1 LKIGFSAAFADRSI
15 FVCPS
20 LLDMDAG
27 TGTCL
32 SNMSLSAASP
42 VAKTAFDA
50 LQAKR
55 SAFSVGYKPFVVAEE
70 DIYKDLLDRV
80 TSESKFKRQTP
91 LVNAGY
97 AVRVLAVSRAIKSF
111 VDFHQRKNTKQIQ
124 IVLLGCGMDVIGLW
138 AGLLDPDRLKI
149 VEVDTQEVCLVKK
162 DLLLRHEMIEA
173 AETSNEGLVN
183 MHGRIIGN
191 TSDANKTG
199 LGQNY
204 LLTSADL
211 RDIPQLEQSLSDVLD
226 KQVPTLAI
234 SELVLSYLAPTETDQ
249 LLRWCATRLCATPG
263 SVMVALEPLGAS
275 LLEGNAVSV
284 IEGYRR
290 TYCRQF
296 GAKLDRGTSNPN
308 KECLP
313 TSFHP
318 MGVSADSV
326 SQRLSQAGFE
336 VAHTDNIGKAG
347 AYAARPKTF
356 ETPEI
361 FDEHAALTAH
371 LQSYIISFGFSS
383 QTEVLLR
390 RLMCP
395 WAFAAE
401 KVEPI
406 LGSGIILTVVEA
418 MDEIP
423 VQTLFLTTYE
433 HVFEKYPAVR
443 KMAKTAL
450 KTDLAISLN
459 DCESAIATRYKA
471 LGGSFFVAII
481 YDVVTGARRVVGCL
495 GVRPCENKSEEPNSL
510 ELFRLV
516 VDTTQRRKGIGRNL
530 LNMAEKFAIAIGSP
544 KLIAN
549 TLTILE
555 SANYLYK
562 SHGYR
567 NQEESNIGDLVIRTY
582 AKPIGRVSING

>member
-1 LKIGFSAAFADRSI
+1 
-15 FVCPS
+15 
-20 LLDMDAG
+20 
-27 TGTCL
+27 
-32 SNMSLSAASP
+32 MSLSAASP

-80 TSESKFKRQTP
+80 TSESKLRRQTP

-97 AVRVLAVSRAIKSF
+97 AVRVLAVSGAIKSF
-111 VDFHQRKNTKQIQ
+111 VDFHQRKNTEQIQ

-138 AGLLDPDRLKI
+138 AGLLDPDRINI

-173 AETSNEGLVN
+173 AETDGGLVN

-191 TSDANKTG
+191 TSDANTTAS
-199 LGQNY
+199 GQNY

-211 RDIPQLEQSLSDVLD
+211 RDIPQLEQSLSDKLD
-226 KQVPTLAI
+226 KAVPTLAI
-234 SELVLSYLAPTETDQ
+234 SELVLSYLAPTETDE

-275 LLEGNAVSV
+275 SLEGNSVSV

-296 GAKLDRGTSNPN
+296 GVKLDRGTSNPS
-308 KECLP
+308 KEYLP
-313 TSFHP
+313 SSFHP
-318 MGVSADSV
+318 MGVSAESV

-336 VAHTDNIGKAG
+336 VAHTDNIGKAA

-356 ETPEI
+356 EAPEI

-395 WAFAAE
+395 WEFAAE

-406 LGSGIILTVVEA
+406 LGSEITLTVVEA
-418 MDEIP
+418 MDEMS

-433 HVFEKYPAVR
+433 HVIEEYPAVR

-450 KTDLAISLN
+450 KTDLAMSLN
-459 DCESAIATRYKA
+459 DKESAIAARYKA
-471 LGGSFFVAII
+471 LGGSFFVAVI
-481 YDVVTGARRVVGCL
+481 YDMETGARRVVGCL
-495 GVRPCENKSEEPNSL
+495 GVRPCGKKSEEPNSL

-516 VDTTQRRKGIGRNL
+516 VDSTQRRKGIGRKL
-530 LNMAEKFAIAIGSP
+530 LNMAEKFATAVGSP
-544 KLIAN
+544 MLIAD

-555 SANYLYK
+555 GANYLYK
-562 SHGYR
+562 SHGYK
-567 NQEESNIGDLVIRTY
+567 NQEENNIGDLVIRTY
-582 AKPIGRVSING
+582 VKAIGRVSNKIDGEK

>member
-1 LKIGFSAAFADRSI
+1 MVGAAGVS
-15 FVCPS
+15 
-20 LLDMDAG
+20 
-27 TGTCL
+27 L
-32 SNMSLSAASP
+32 SNMNLSSASP

-70 DIYKDLLDRV
+70 DIYKDLLERI

-97 AVRVLAVSRAIKSF
+97 AVRVLAMSRAIQSF
-111 VDFHQRKNTKQIQ
+111 VDFHQRKNSTKQIQ

-138 AGLLDPDRLKI
+138 AGLLDPDRIKI

-173 AETSNEGLVN
+173 AEETSNEGLVH

-191 TSDANKTG
+191 TSNANKKTA

-226 KQVPTLAI
+226 NQVPTLAI

-249 LLRWCATRLCATPG
+249 LLRWCATRLCAAPG
-263 SVMVALEPLGAS
+263 SVMVGFEPLGGP

-284 IEGYRR
+284 MEGYRR
-290 TYCRQF
+290 TYCQQF

-326 SQRLSQAGFE
+326 SQRLTQAGFE
-336 VAHTDNIGKAG
+336 VAHTDNIGKAA
-347 AYAARPKTF
+347 AYAARPKSF

-371 LQSYIISFGFSS
+371 LMSYIISFGFSS
-383 QTEVLLR
+383 RTEVLLR

-406 LGSGIILTVVEA
+406 LGSEMALTVVEA
-418 MDEIP
+418 MDEIS
-423 VQTLFLTTYE
+423 VHALFLTTYE
-433 HVFEKYPAVR
+433 HVFEEYPAVR
-443 KMAKTAL
+443 RWVKTAL
-450 KTDLAISLN
+450 KTDLALSLN
-459 DCESAIATRYKA
+459 DKESAIAARYKA

-481 YDVVTGARRVVGCL
+481 YDVKTGARQVVGCL
-495 GVRPCENKSEEPNSL
+495 GVRLCEKLSEEPNAL

-516 VDTTQRRKGIGRNL
+516 VDTTQRRKGIGRKL
-530 LNMAEKFAIAIGSP
+530 LNMAETFAIAVKSP

-555 SANYLYK
+555 DANYLYK
-562 SHGYR
+562 SHGYE
-567 NQEESNIGDLVIRTY
+567 NQEDSNIGNLVMRTY
-582 AKPIGRVSING
+582 VKQIGRVSY

>member
-1 LKIGFSAAFADRSI
+1 MVAATEACF
-15 FVCPS
+15 
-20 LLDMDAG
+20 
-27 TGTCL
+27 
-32 SNMSLSAASP
+32 SNMPLSATSP
-42 VAKTAFDA
+42 VAKTAFYA

-80 TSESKFKRQTP
+80 TSESKFQRRNP

-97 AVRVLAVSRAIKSF
+97 AVRVLAVSRAIQSF
-111 VDFHQRKNTKQIQ
+111 VDFHQRKNTNQIQ
-124 IVLLGCGMDVIGLW
+124 IVLLGCGLDVIGLW
-138 AGLLDPDRLKI
+138 AGLLDPDRIKI

-173 AETSNEGLVN
+173 AETSNKGLVH

-191 TSDANKTG
+191 TSHANANANTTA

-211 RDIPQLEQSLSDVLD
+211 RDIPQLEQSLSEVLD

-263 SVMVALEPLGAS
+263 SVMVALEPLGVS
-275 LLEGNAVSV
+275 LMEGNEVSV

-296 GAKLDRGTSNPN
+296 GAKLDRGTANPS
-308 KECLP
+308 KEYLR

-336 VAHTDNIGKAG
+336 VAHTENVGKAA

-356 ETPEI
+356 EAPEI

-371 LQSYIISFGFSS
+371 LQSYIISVGFSS
-383 QTEVLLR
+383 QTEMLLR

-395 WAFAAE
+395 WAFAVE
-401 KVEPI
+401 QVEPI
-406 LGSGIILTVVEA
+406 LGSNITLTVVEP
-418 MDEIP
+418 MDEIS
-423 VQTLFLTTYE
+423 VQSLFWTSYE
-433 HVFEKYPAVR
+433 HVYEEYPTVR
-443 KMAKTAL
+443 KMVKTAL
-450 KTDLAISLN
+450 KTDLALSLN
-459 DCESAIATRYKA
+459 DKESAIAGRYKA

-481 YDVVTGARRVVGCL
+481 YDMETGARRVVGCL
-495 GVRPCENKSEEPNSL
+495 GVRPCGKKSEEPNSL

-516 VDTTQRRKGIGRNL
+516 VDTTQRRKGIGRKL
-530 LNMAEKFAIAIGSP
+530 LNMAEKFAIAVGSP
-544 KLIAN
+544 QLIAN

-555 SANYLYK
+555 SANYLYT
-562 SHGYR
+562 SHGYK
-567 NQEESNIGDLVIRTY
+567 NQEESKIGDLVFRTY
-582 AKPIGRVSING
+582 VKPIGRVSN